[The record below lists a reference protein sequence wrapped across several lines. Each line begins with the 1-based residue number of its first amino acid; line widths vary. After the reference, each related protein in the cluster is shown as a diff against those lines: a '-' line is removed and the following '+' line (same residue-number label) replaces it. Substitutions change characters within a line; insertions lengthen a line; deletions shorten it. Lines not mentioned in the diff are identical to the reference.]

1 MKQKNLFLGFIIFA
15 ISGVLTS
22 AYAKTVAVE
31 SLSNFSTANPPASIS
46 IKLLEPIDLD
56 AKTIVEAGA
65 IMQGKLVDVESPKRL
80 KRDAKFSF
88 VPTSYKTSEGNPVIV
103 HHEVVAKYKKPTNPK
118 KIVKSA
124 ALGVGG
130 FFVKGLSTGVAAVE
144 GAVKNE
150 EGNVLKS
157 TAVSVYQASPIAYVE
172 KGQDLEIKNNQV
184 FYLKFP
190 SVNDTDIDI
199 DDEE

>member
-1 MKQKNLFLGFIIFA
+1 MELYNLVAIQYILISDFLF
-15 ISGVLTS
+15 
-22 AYAKTVAVE
+22 
-31 SLSNFSTANPPASIS
+31 P
-46 IKLLEPIDLD
+46 LLEVHLLILWRLYKHRLWFLVVSLYLCF
-56 AKTIVEAGA
+56 AFQRHKT
-65 IMQGKLVDVESPKRL
+65 LHFLS
-80 KRDAKFSF
+80 
-88 VPTSYKTSEGNPVIV
+88 
-103 HHEVVAKYKKPTNPK
+103 KYCYFYQSVTNRK
-118 KIVKSA
+118 KIVESA